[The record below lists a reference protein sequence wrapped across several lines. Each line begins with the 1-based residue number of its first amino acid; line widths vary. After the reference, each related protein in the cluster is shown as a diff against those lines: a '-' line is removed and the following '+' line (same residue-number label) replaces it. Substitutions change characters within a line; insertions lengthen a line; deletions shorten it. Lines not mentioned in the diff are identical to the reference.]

1 MSGQEFSLNITA
13 WVQKAKARGDLV
25 VRKVA
30 LDVGSRVVLRSPVDT
45 GRFRANWQYGV
56 GRPNTAVLEA
66 VDKSGQSSIGR
77 ITAGA
82 ATARLGDVIYVSN
95 SLPYALKLEAGSSKQ
110 APGGMVGLTVVEF
123 QAAVDRSVAAAKAE
137 VP

>member
-1 MSGQEFSLNITA
+1 MAQSFALNIAA
-13 WVQKAKARGDLV
+13 WCEKAKDRADLV

-30 LDVGSRVVLRSPVDT
+30 LDIGSRVVLRSPVDT

-56 GRPNTAVLEA
+56 GQPNTAVLET
-66 VDKSGQSSIGR
+66 VDPSGATSIGR

-82 ATARLGDVIYVSN
+82 ASARLGDIVYLSN

-110 APGGMVGLTVVEF
+110 APGGMVGLTVLEF
-123 QAAVDRSVAAAKAE
+123 QAAVDRSVAATKAE